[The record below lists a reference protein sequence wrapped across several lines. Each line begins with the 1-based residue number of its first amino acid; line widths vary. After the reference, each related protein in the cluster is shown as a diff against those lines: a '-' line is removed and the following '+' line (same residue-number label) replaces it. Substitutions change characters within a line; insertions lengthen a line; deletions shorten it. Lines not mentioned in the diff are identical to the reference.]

1 MISNN
6 ILNKIENIIK
16 KKINK
21 EEYLL
26 DNDLINISEFT
37 FANNDQILFD
47 GKSATVK
54 KHLNEMIKIKFN
66 QEIINNKVDEIINE
80 NINNNENNEN
90 NNNNQNKI
98 ESKMWIEI
106 DNEKIK
112 INSLYNY

>member
-1 MISNN
+1 MYRDDNVNYQPINKQQKNEYDNLESMISNN

-21 EEYLL
+21 DEYLL

-47 GKSATVK
+47 GKIATVK

-80 NINNNENNEN
+80 NINNN
-90 NNNNQNKI
+90 
-98 ESKMWIEI
+98 
-106 DNEKIK
+106 
-112 INSLYNY
+112 